1 MSIEDLR
8 EQGVLL
14 PEEEWGEHRL
24 QTTIR
29 QGPLLVSFVIAVA
42 ALVVAYLGDGGGL
55 TWMGVVG
62 FFLAFFSMVW
72 ICDRAIQRQ
81 RRRFERER
89 RETAPDSPHHGDGP
103 DERS

>member
-42 ALVVAYLGDGGGL
+42 ALVVAYLGEGGGL
-55 TWMGVVG
+55 TWMGVVA
-62 FFLAFFSMVW
+62 FFLAFFGMVW
-72 ICDRAIQRQ
+72 ICDRAIPRQ
-81 RRRFERER
+81 RRRFRYERQ
-89 RETAPDSPHHGDGP
+89 TAPTDT
-103 DERS
+103 E